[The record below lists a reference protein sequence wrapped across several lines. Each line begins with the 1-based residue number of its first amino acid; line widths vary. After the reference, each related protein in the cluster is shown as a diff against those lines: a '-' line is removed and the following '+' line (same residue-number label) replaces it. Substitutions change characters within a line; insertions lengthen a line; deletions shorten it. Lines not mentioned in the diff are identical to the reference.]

1 MSKYTVNTFDARP
14 LPKPAVNLGKR
25 VMSLARQGD
34 GIHTLIL
41 VMTKEG
47 WRVSVNG
54 KPAEF
59 LGEID
64 NDDKE

>member
-14 LPKPAVNLGKR
+14 LPRPAVNLGKR
-25 VMSLARQGD
+25 AASLARQGD

-41 VMTKEG
+41 VVTRDG

-64 NDDKE
+64 SDSQE